1 MADGSEAKSITL
13 SARHVSERS
22 DVSITVVVDED
33 NRIQEIYERNNT
45 ARRRFYFD
53 IAGIN
58 ATRKGTG
65 EVGGDVSGEIRRGRR

>member
-1 MADGSEAKSITL
+1 VADGSEAKSITL
-13 SARHVSERS
+13 SARYVSKRS
-22 DVSITVVVDED
+22 DVFITVVVDED

-45 ARRRFYFD
+45 TRRRFYFD

-65 EVGGDVSGEIRRGRR
+65 GVGGGVSGEIRSGRR

>member
-1 MADGSEAKSITL
+1 M
-13 SARHVSERS
+13 
-22 DVSITVVVDED
+22 VVDED